1 MPTCPDKIEVW
12 ERKQS
17 SFEKVVKEALISR
30 TRFQL
35 EQEYKVDV
43 SIRGEEIE
51 EIPLLTDH
59 VFQSKRIGEIGDWWV
74 MDRRI
79 ETNSDRQSKLWFFQ

>member
-1 MPTCPDKIEVW
+1 M
-12 ERKQS
+12 
-17 SFEKVVKEALISR
+17 
-30 TRFQL
+30 
-35 EQEYKVDV
+35 DV